1 MATEREVLMV
11 GVVVAWA
18 VFCLTMGA
26 GALYVVG
33 HFVSKL
39 W

>member
-11 GVVVAWA
+11 GVFVTWIALCLA
-18 VFCLTMGA
+18 VGA
-26 GALYVVG
+26 TALYVVG
-33 HFVSKL
+33 HFISKF